1 MEATFNDSY
10 IERLLRTDF
19 FRKGSRRRR
28 GIVRHLRRRNRI
40 ERRRECR
47 TLLKEYHVFGC

>member
-1 MEATFNDSY
+1 MEATFNEPY
-10 IERLLRTDF
+10 IVRLLRTDF

-40 ERRRECR
+40 ERRRECHA
-47 TLLKEYHVFGC
+47 LLKEYRVFGG